1 MEQCNKDDLSFLFFF
16 FHNTRR
22 MIFLSAT
29 NMYIRESKAV
39 NIRDTNP
46 RIIRQEIQ
54 IFEHIQHP
62 RHPFSHTALSSNS
75 LRNRSKR
82 ILRSNIKDAP
92 PFLRLSLFSYIHVQ
106 CTYTHVFTFPT
117 TNNPMY
123 NPSDS
128 RILSWNG

>member
-1 MEQCNKDDLSFLFFF
+1 MEQRRFIISFFF
-16 FHNTRR
+16 FFITLVAWY
-22 MIFLSAT
+22 F
-29 NMYIRESKAV
+29 YQQQIRESKAV